1 MRETQLRFDAEQGG
15 EYPEGLYS
23 DRFVA
28 PVVAS
33 LEGVGERELQR
44 FREDGFLAI
53 ASVFSAAQVRSGL
66 DGLESLLVE
75 PRGGGIEFESWA
87 ADRLSSLD
95 LTQRMSAVR
104 KFMYYVDHEE
114 RLRALA
120 YDGRLL
126 SLLRRLLGSE
136 DLTMFQDMALVKPPG
151 GGREKPWH
159 QDNAYFTLPPGTPI
173 AGAWIALDEATH
185 DNGCMH
191 VIPGSHREGPVVHF
205 RRRDW
210 QICDTDVQTARDVTV
225 PLPPGGVLLFDGLLH
240 HGTPA
245 NRTSQARRAVQFH
258 YTPAYAKFGTD
269 EDRLAVFGSEGK
281 DVSC

>member
-1 MRETQLRFDAEQGG
+1 MRETQLRFDAEHGG
-15 EYPEGLYS
+15 EYPEALYS
-23 DRFVA
+23 DGFVA

-33 LEGVGERELQR
+33 LEDVGEAELR
-44 FREDGFLAI
+44 RYREDGYLAV
-53 ASVFSAAQVRSGL
+53 ASVFSAEQVRSAL

-75 PRGGGIEFESWA
+75 PRGGGIEFETWA
-87 ADRLSSLD
+87 ADRLATLD
-95 LTQRMSAVR
+95 LEQRMNAVR

-114 RLRALA
+114 RLHALA
-120 YDGRLL
+120 YDERLL
-126 SLLRRLLGSE
+126 SFLRRLLGSDE
-136 DLTMFQDMALVKPPG
+136 LTMFQDMALVKPPG

-159 QDNAYFTLPPGTPI
+159 QDNAYFTCPPGTPI
-173 AGAWIALDEATH
+173 AGVWIALDEATH
-185 DNGCMH
+185 ENGCMH

-210 QICDTDVQTARDVTV
+210 QICDTDVQTARDVVV
-225 PLPPGGVLLFDGLLH
+225 PLPPGGALFFDGLLH

-245 NRTSQARRAVQFH
+245 NRTAAPRRAVQFH
-258 YTPAYAKFGTD
+258 YVQTSARFGTD